1 LQDRLDEVIARF
13 AARRAE
19 EPVPRWVLPPA
30 SCEFLAEVA
39 RILPPGSTAFEFGS
53 GRSTHV
59 LRHNLSGVTT
69 IEDSR
74 DWLEH
79 TELLEGGL
87 AKRPADHSIVVSLT
101 QCWNRLRLIQS
112 FDVAAHPAV
121 LQRLKTARLVL
132 VDSPPNPAKREHALF
147 VALRHT
153 PVGAITIID
162 DIEVRA
168 TARFAER
175 LARQNPSSFHFWLLN
190 IDHRLGVFLKT
201 QPVTRIHSRPTPRE
215 FVGTWLRA

>member
-1 LQDRLDEVIARF
+1 LEEQLGDLVARF
-13 AARRAE
+13 GARRAE
-19 EPVPRWVLPPA
+19 EPVPQWVLPPA

-39 RILPPGSTAFEFGS
+39 RILPPGSAAFEFGS

-74 DWLEH
+74 DWLDH
-79 TELLEGGL
+79 TEALEGGMPR
-87 AKRPADHSIVVSLT
+87 RPADQSVVVPLT

-112 FDVAAHPAV
+112 FNVASHPAV
-121 LQRLKTARLVL
+121 LQRLKTSRLVL

-147 VALRHT
+147 LALRHT
-153 PVGAITIID
+153 PAGAITMVD
-162 DIEVRA
+162 DLEVAA
-168 TARFAER
+168 TARFTQR
-175 LARQNPSSFHFWLLN
+175 LARQNAPSFRFWFLHM
-190 IDHRLGVFLKT
+190 DHRLGVFLKT